1 MFREVPGRRNEG
13 LAMRNWCAATR
24 CSGQSEVRSR
34 IDELARRATNKCIER
49 VSERTAVTKEY
60 IIEQLL
66 DNAELARKSGAY
78 GPRNR
83 ALELMGK
90 ELGMFGDQPPP
101 PSMVGRRHP
110 EGTPEPTIP
119 RGPPIRQKVPGVGVV
134 PQSQNGGRPD
144 WKQAC

>member
-1 MFREVPGRRNEG
+1 MEN
-13 LAMRNWCAATR
+13 
-24 CSGQSEVRSR
+24 
-34 IDELARRATNKCIER
+34 ELARRATNKCIER
-49 VSERTAVTKEY
+49 VSECTAVTKEY

-101 PSMVGRRHP
+101 QPPRTL
-110 EGTPEPTIP
+110 EDLPTEILEQIL
-119 RGPPIRQKVPGVGVV
+119 RER
-134 PQSQNGGRPD
+134 
-144 WKQAC
+144 C